1 MTTEELSDREAIRE
15 LYARYCFYVDLGRPD
30 LFAADFAEDATLWL
44 SDRGSYLGRDAILA
58 HVGKRSGVPAAPDP
72 QRRDRPDRRRPR
84 DVARV
89 LPARR
94 ARATATCVAYGMY
107 DDLLA
112 RDGDRWRWQIKK
124 VNYHVPLARL
134 PAGQRVLAPPGLRR
148 GTPPDVPPVCAP

>member
-58 HVGKRSGVPAAPDP
+58 HVGKRSGVLLHLIHNVAIDP
-72 QRRDRPDRRRPR
+72 IDGD
-84 DVARV
+84 
-89 LPARR
+89 
-94 ARATATCVAYGMY
+94 RATSHAYFQLVEPERATCVAYGMY

-112 RDGDRWRWQIKK
+112 REGDRWRWQIKK
-124 VNYHVPLARL
+124 VHYHFRSPDYLQVSESS
-134 PAGQRVLAPPGLRR
+134 RR
-148 GTPPDVPPVCAP
+148 PDFGAAPPDVPPVCAP